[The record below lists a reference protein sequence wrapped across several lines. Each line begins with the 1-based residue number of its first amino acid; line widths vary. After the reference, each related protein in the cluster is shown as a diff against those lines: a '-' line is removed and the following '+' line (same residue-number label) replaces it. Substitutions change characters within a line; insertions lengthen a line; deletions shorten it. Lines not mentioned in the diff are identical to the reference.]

1 MPVTALSRRTFLA
14 RSTDL
19 GLLTLLSAGLPRMVL
34 SDPLGIPA
42 GIQLYSV
49 NQSMQSD
56 PAGTLQKLQQI
67 GYRNVESAGFGGL
80 SAKDFRKLLDDA
92 GLSCPSAHLDFMK
105 GNIEANF
112 EDAHALGASYAV
124 SSVLR
129 TGTGALPKLDPA
141 FSQYAEL
148 LRAMTLEDAK
158 HTAELAN
165 QIGEKAKQAGLHYA
179 YHNHF
184 VEFVDQGHGA
194 VAYDVLLRETDP
206 ELVGFEIDCGWM
218 KVAGHNPV
226 HYFRKYPHRFPMI
239 HVKDFLKA
247 GRKSA
252 GSPGMRVGTELGY
265 GFIDYHAIFAA
276 AKIQGL
282 KYYFVEQEAPFIRMS
297 PLDAAQVN
305 YDYLQALNV

>member
-1 MPVTALSRRTFLA
+1 MPLTALSRRAFLA

-19 GLLTLLSAGLPRMVL
+19 GFLALLTASLPRVVL

-92 GLSCPSAHLDFMK
+92 ELACPSAHLDFMS
-105 GNIEANF
+105 GNIDANF
-112 EDAHALGASYAV
+112 ADAHALGASYAV
-124 SSVLR
+124 SSILR
-129 TGTGALPKLDPA
+129 PGTGALPKLDPA

-158 HTAELAN
+158 QTADLAN
-165 QIGEKAKQAGLHYA
+165 RIGESAKRAGLQYV

-184 VEFVDQGHGA
+184 FEFVDQGHGA
-194 VAYDVLLRETDP
+194 VAYDLLLRESDP

-239 HVKDFLKA
+239 HVKDFLKV
-247 GRKSA
+247 GHKSS
-252 GSPGMRVGTELGY
+252 GSPGMRVGTELGH
-265 GFIDYHAIFAA
+265 GFVDYKPIFVA
-276 AKIQGL
+276 AKTHGL
-282 KYYFVEQEAPFIRMS
+282 KYYFVEQEAPFTRMG
-297 PLDAAQVN
+297 PMDAAQAN
-305 YDYLQALNV
+305 YDYLHALHE

>member
-1 MPVTALSRRTFLA
+1 MPSTALSRRTFLA

-19 GLLTLLSAGLPRMVL
+19 GLLTLMSACLPRAVL
-34 SDPLGIPA
+34 SDPLGMPA
-42 GIQLYSV
+42 GIQLYTV

-80 SAKDFRKLLDDA
+80 PATDFRKLLDDA
-92 GLSCPSAHLDFMK
+92 GLSCPSAHLDFIK

-112 EDAHALGASYAV
+112 ADAHALGASYAV

-129 TGTGALPKLDPA
+129 AGTGALPTLDPA
-141 FSQYAEL
+141 FSKYAEE
-148 LRAMTLEDAK
+148 LRAMTLDDAK
-158 HTAELAN
+158 QTAELAN
-165 QIGEKAKQAGLHYA
+165 QIGAKAKQAGLQYA

-184 VEFVDQGHGA
+184 MEFVDQGHGA

-239 HVKDFLKA
+239 HVKDFLKV

-252 GSPGMRVGTELGY
+252 RSPGMRVGTELGH
-265 GFIDYHAIFAA
+265 GFIDYQPIFAA
-276 AKIQGL
+276 AKTQGL
-282 KYYFVEQEAPFIRMS
+282 KYYFVEQEAPFTRMG
-297 PLDAAQVN
+297 PLDAAQVD
-305 YDYLQALNV
+305 YDYLHALNV

>member
-1 MPVTALSRRTFLA
+1 MPLTALSRRTFLT
-14 RSTDL
+14 RSADL
-19 GLLTLLSAGLPRMVL
+19 GLLTLLSAGLPRAVL

-56 PAGTLQKLQQI
+56 PAGTLQKLQRI
-67 GYRNVESAGFGGL
+67 GYRNVESAGLGGL
-80 SAKDFRKLLDDA
+80 PVNDFRKLLDDA

-105 GNIEANF
+105 GTIEANF
-112 EDAHALGASYAV
+112 EVAHALGASYAV

-158 HTAELAN
+158 QTAELAN
-165 QIGEKAKQAGLHYA
+165 QIGAKAKQAGLQYA

-184 VEFVDQGHGA
+184 MEFVDQGHGA

-226 HYFRKYPHRFPMI
+226 HYLRKYPHRFPMI
-239 HVKDFLKA
+239 HVKDFLKT

-252 GSPGMRVGTELGY
+252 SAPGMRVGTELGH
-265 GFIDYHAIFAA
+265 GFIDYHPIFAA
-276 AKIQGL
+276 AKAQGL
-282 KYYFVEQEAPFIRMS
+282 KYYFVEQEAPFTRMS

-305 YDYLQALNV
+305 YDYLRALNV